1 MRFALVIPALN
12 EEQAIAATLLH
23 ALAARAKVLSET
35 SVTEMTI
42 VFVNDGSTDRTQEI
56 VDQPQFDEVVKIRL
70 AKNRGYGAAIKA
82 GWQATDAELLGF
94 IDADG
99 TCDPDYCV
107 PLIQRLEQRR
117 ADVVLAGRLNA
128 ESQMPL
134 IRKLG
139 NVLFAR
145 LLGLVSGQA
154 LTDCASGFRVVRRS
168 SLPYLVP
175 LPNALHFTPAM
186 SAICLLDSRLH
197 IEEVPM
203 PYKER
208 IGRSKLRVLK
218 DGLRFLYTILFTACC
233 YTPIKTMMGVAFLII
248 LLTALLLGTVLA
260 AGVAPDIAALLGL
273 GGAFAAIQALG
284 TGVICHQLNYLL
296 IGPRCDLNRAERI
309 LLYLLDYKRL
319 MLWGTLLGLVG
330 SAGLILAGLAR
341 PSSDLVRLIPPLLVL
356 VIGASCAL
364 GGVIMRVIWAVNEK
378 HMALLEEE
386 DRLKSLPAVITEPAL
401 APAPLKIA
409 RLVGGGVKGVGL
421 R

>member
-12 EEQAIAATLLH
+12 EEQAIAAMLSR
-23 ALAARAKVLSET
+23 ALAARTKVLSET
-35 SVTEMTI
+35 PVTEMTI

-56 VDQPQFDEVVKIRL
+56 VDQPQFDEVVKVRL
-70 AKNRGYGAAIKA
+70 PRNRGYGFAIKA

-107 PLIQRLEQRR
+107 SLIQRMEQTR
-117 ADVVLAGRLNA
+117 ADVVLASRLNA
-128 ESQMPL
+128 QSQMPL
-134 IRKLG
+134 IRNLG

-186 SAICLLDSRLH
+186 SAICLLDAQLR

-208 IGRSKLRVLK
+208 IGRSKLRILK

-233 YTPIKTMMGVAFLII
+233 YTPIKTMMGAAFLIT
-248 LLTALLLGTVLA
+248 LLTVLLIGTALA
-260 AGVAPDIAALLGL
+260 AGVAPDTVALLGL
-273 GGAFAAIQALG
+273 GGAFAALQALG
-284 TGVICHQLNYLL
+284 TGVICHQLNFLL
-296 IGPRCDLNRAERI
+296 IGPRGHLNRAERI
-309 LLYLLDYKRL
+309 LLYLLEYKRL
-319 MLWGTLLGLVG
+319 MLWGSLLGL
-330 SAGLILAGLAR
+330 AGLASLILAALAR
-341 PSSDLVRLIPPLLVL
+341 PSSDLMRLIPPLLAL
-356 VIGASCAL
+356 VSGASCTL

-378 HMALLEEE
+378 HMALLEED
-386 DRLKSLPAVITEPAL
+386 DRLKSLPAATTDPANS
-401 APAPLKIA
+401 PVPLKTA
-409 RLVGGGVKGVGL
+409 LLVGSGVKGISL